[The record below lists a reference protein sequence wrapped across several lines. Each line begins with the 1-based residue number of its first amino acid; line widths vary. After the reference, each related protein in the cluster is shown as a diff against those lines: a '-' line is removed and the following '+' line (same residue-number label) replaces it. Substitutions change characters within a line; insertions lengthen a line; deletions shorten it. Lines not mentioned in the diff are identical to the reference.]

1 MAERIIRSGQRTGNQ
16 RHLEV
21 GWATLVPALYS
32 LGDFDGVFFYLDR
45 LHEAHGGY
53 VDQVRFD
60 QWIALASSWVSL
72 WMGFRQGGEKS
83 PTKKSGRPTP
93 WALGKVFGIWSCF
106 LAIFGMTINPTP

>member
-60 QWIALASSWVSL
+60 QWIALVSSWV
-72 WMGFRQGGEKS
+72 
-83 PTKKSGRPTP
+83 
-93 WALGKVFGIWSCF
+93 
-106 LAIFGMTINPTP
+106 